1 MSYQRIITDFFLFFV
16 AKFTHIHYIIR
27 RVEFVI
33 SEGIELVMDKKS
45 EQLLRKLKFIAE
57 AKKNNYPNAGDF
69 ARKLSQYEGE
79 DGEPFGCSAR
89 TIARDIKDLIEVHK
103 APLEYD
109 AANRGYYLRDPGWEF
124 NVPIFEE
131 DFISMALLGTRLAS
145 DILPA
150 PLNQDVDNAIAQ
162 TMATNTSEFFDS
174 AMIESLLCASGI
186 KASIDPEIF
195 KEVFDA
201 WRKKQVVRLV
211 YRNPKGEVAE
221 HTFEPHIIAFHRG
234 IWYVK
239 GYKYG
244 TKEIRLYAIQR
255 ITALHG
261 GIDCFET
268 DKKLLE
274 DTRKNGLFNYEKVS
288 GIKLHCDASIAFYI
302 YEQQKKFKSKIERQ
316 DDDSLIVTLNP
327 TVEHEVVRW
336 VLAEAGR
343 IQVLEPRALRKKI
356 CEAGKNICTRNS

>member
-1 MSYQRIITDFFLFFV
+1 
-16 AKFTHIHYIIR
+16 
-27 RVEFVI
+27 
-33 SEGIELVMDKKS
+33 MDKKS

-57 AKKNNYPNAGDF
+57 AKKNNYPNAIDF

-79 DGEPFGCSAR
+79 NGEPFGCSPR
-89 TIARDIKDLIEVHK
+89 TVARDIRDLIKIHK

-109 AANRGYYLRDPGWEF
+109 AANRGYYLRDPSWEF
-124 NVPIFEE
+124 NVPVFEE
-131 DFISMALLGTRLAS
+131 DFISMALLGTRLAT
-145 DILPA
+145 DILPP

-162 TMATNTSEFFDS
+162 TLSTNSSEFFDS

-186 KASIDPEIF
+186 KTSIDPEIF
-195 KEVFDA
+195 KSVFEA
-201 WRKKQVVRLV
+201 WRKKQTVRLT
-211 YRNPKGEVAE
+211 YRNPKGEVSE

-239 GYKYG
+239 GCKYG

-255 ITALHG
+255 IIGLHG

-274 DTRKNGLFNYEKVS
+274 DTRKNGLFNYEKVP

-327 TVEHEVVRW
+327 TVEHEVIRW
-336 VLAEAGR
+336 ILAEAGR
-343 IQVLEPRALRKKI
+343 IQVLEPRSLREKI
-356 CEAGKNICTRNS
+356 RDAGKNIYMQNS

>member
-1 MSYQRIITDFFLFFV
+1 MI
-16 AKFTHIHYIIR
+16 
-27 RVEFVI
+27 
-33 SEGIELVMDKKS
+33 MDKKS

-57 AKKNNYPNAGDF
+57 AKMNNYPNAGDF

-109 AANRGYYLRDPGWEF
+109 AANRGYYLRDPDWEF
-124 NVPIFEE
+124 LVPVFEE
-131 DFISMALLGTRLAS
+131 DFISMTLLGTRLAT

-162 TMATNTSEFFDS
+162 TMATNSSEFFDS

-186 KASIDPEIF
+186 KTSIDPEIF
-195 KEVFDA
+195 KMVFDA
-201 WRKKQVVRLV
+201 WRKKQVVRLT

-255 ITALHG
+255 ITALNG

-274 DTRKNGLFNYEKVS
+274 DTRKKGLFNYEKVS

-327 TVEHEVVRW
+327 TIEHEVIRW

-343 IQVLEPRALRKKI
+343 IQVLEPKSLRKKI
-356 CEAGKNICTRNS
+356 CEAGKNIYTKNS